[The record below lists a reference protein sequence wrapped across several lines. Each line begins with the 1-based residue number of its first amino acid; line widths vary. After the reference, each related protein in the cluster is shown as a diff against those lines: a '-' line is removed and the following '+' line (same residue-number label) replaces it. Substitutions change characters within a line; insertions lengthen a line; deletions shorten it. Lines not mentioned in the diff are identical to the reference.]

1 MDLNIITQTNLIVAT
16 RLKARLMPPSHQWL
30 MRKTVTLLK
39 TTVRNRQLKA
49 NHKTLKLCSANG
61 GKSMVNARM
70 SAVLLLTAKK
80 NWTSIKSNLFHKYQQ
95 TPEPLALRI
104 AASSSSVVSIIKW
117 RRMWLMMTTATTITK
132 TTGSKIN
139 NRSMRQISA
148 KNILN
153 SRRKCAVTL
162 NSTANAII
170 QTVHLLTSVQS

>member
-1 MDLNIITQTNLIVAT
+1 
-16 RLKARLMPPSHQWL
+16 
-30 MRKTVTLLK
+30 
-39 TTVRNRQLKA
+39 
-49 NHKTLKLCSANG
+49 
-61 GKSMVNARM
+61 
-70 SAVLLLTAKK
+70 
-80 NWTSIKSNLFHKYQQ
+80 
-95 TPEPLALRI
+95 
-104 AASSSSVVSIIKW
+104 
-117 RRMWLMMTTATTITK
+117 MMTTATTITK